1 MFKGNIYINSNY
13 YEPFYL
19 FSYSFDLDSY
29 NEVEVYVTKSL
40 VS

>member
-1 MFKGNIYINSNY
+1 MNH
-13 YEPFYL
+13 FYL